1 MEQHFKNAM
10 AAAKYLEA
18 DPRVER
24 VIFPGDCT
32 ITVWI
37 LLEAMSVIIPL
48 ARNNDTISQGAAR
61 QRVQKTQRPL
71 QQCEPDTPSLL
82 LVACHK

>member
-37 LLEAMSVIIPL
+37 LLEAMSVIILL

-61 QRVQKTQRPL
+61 QRVQKKSRKHDGLYNSVNPTH
-71 QQCEPDTPSLL
+71 LL
-82 LVACHK
+82 CY